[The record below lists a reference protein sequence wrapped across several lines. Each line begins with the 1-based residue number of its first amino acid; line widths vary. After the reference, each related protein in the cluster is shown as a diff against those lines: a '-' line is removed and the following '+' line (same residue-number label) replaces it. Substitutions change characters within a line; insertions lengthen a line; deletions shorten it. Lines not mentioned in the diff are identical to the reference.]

1 LIAMD
6 TRRGRAFGM
15 IKGNITAREFLNEV
29 ALACETWCY
38 LAASVMDYIS
48 RHGRKPAMLVVH
60 PRDLA
65 ELLMALDSPDAHLP
79 LFEGVAILAD
89 VRCARPCLADEA
101 GGRGAL

>member
-1 LIAMD
+1 
-6 TRRGRAFGM
+6 
-15 IKGNITAREFLNEV
+15 
-29 ALACETWCY
+29 
-38 LAASVMDYIS
+38 
-48 RHGRKPAMLVVH
+48 VH